1 VIRALND
8 PRAALGRDG
17 LSSADLDD
25 LVRYMEDMI
34 EARRRLAELETG
46 DQNVSML
53 LDTEGEILRKAAGVR
68 AEDLRSVIGKLR
80 IWEMVAEDDDEGGS
94 LENAVVRSVLHDL
107 RRLDRSAHP
116 GQ

>member
-1 VIRALND
+1 MV
-8 PRAALGRDG
+8 
-17 LSSADLDD
+17 
-25 LVRYMEDMI
+25 
-34 EARRRLAELETG
+34 EARRRLAELEAG
-46 DQNVSML
+46 DQNVSLL

-80 IWEMVAEDDDEGGS
+80 IWEMVAEDDDDEAGS